1 MRTSYST
8 WQPVYFALFSIT
20 VVVNVVAAWLSNGC
34 PQCADWQDVITQGGT
49 DGAVYGTI
57 IVSLIEVIRIMIIL
71 PADYLSQ
78 KFVEP
83 LKQRQRAAGRAKGL
97 AEGRA
102 EGKAQG
108 RAEGIA
114 EGKAEG
120 RAEGIAQG
128 RAVGK
133 AQGRA
138 ELRAEIMDWLR
149 RKEEHER
156 EGKEFNEPMPGL
168 EEDDSAKRNGN
179 VPKDV

>member
-83 LKQRQRAAGRAKGL
+83 LKQRQRAEGMAKGL
-97 AEGRA
+97 AEGR
-102 EGKAQG
+102 E
-108 RAEGIA
+108 EGIA
-114 EGKAEG
+114 EG
-120 RAEGIAQG
+120 RAVGIAE
-128 RAVGK
+128 GK

-168 EEDDSAKRNGN
+168 EEDDSAKRNGS

>member
-8 WQPVYFALFSIT
+8 WQPVYFALFSIM

-34 PQCADWQDVITQGGT
+34 PQCADWEDVITQGGT

-83 LKQRQRAAGRAKGL
+83 LKERQRAAGMAKGL
-97 AEGRA
+97 AEGR
-102 EGKAQG
+102 EEG

-114 EGKAEG
+114 EGIAEG
-120 RAEGIAQG
+120 RAVGIAE
-128 RAVGK
+128 GK

-168 EEDDSAKRNGN
+168 EEDDSAKRNGS

>member
-83 LKQRQRAAGRAKGL
+83 LKQRQRAEGMAKGL
-97 AEGRA
+97 AEGR
-102 EGKAQG
+102 EEG

-114 EGKAEG
+114 EGLSE
-120 RAEGIAQG
+120 
-128 RAVGK
+128 GK

-168 EEDDSAKRNGN
+168 EEDDSAKRNGS

>member
-83 LKQRQRAAGRAKGL
+83 LKERQRAAGRAKGL

-102 EGKAQG
+102 EG
-108 RAEGIA
+108 RAVGIA
-114 EGKAEG
+114 EGLAE
-120 RAEGIAQG
+120 G

-168 EEDDSAKRNGN
+168 EEDDSAKRNGS

>member
-83 LKQRQRAAGRAKGL
+83 LKQRQRAEGMAKGL
-97 AEGRA
+97 A

-114 EGKAEG
+114 EG
-120 RAEGIAQG
+120 RAVGIAEG

-168 EEDDSAKRNGN
+168 EEDDSAKRNGS